1 MIYCK
6 YTWWIGPF
14 SKGWKLVT
22 FTRRAGRGEGGGD
35 GEGGLMEVVGDEIFP
50 TAHLIYGPFVYKF
63 FIILTFYKYVHIL
76 FIRFSAAIYDTWCI
90 SLDALRNSQI
100 ELGIVYVDRGY
111 QLEKQVE
118 VVYCS

>member
-1 MIYCK
+1 MDWTIFQGVEVGDFHK
-6 YTWWIGPF
+6 ESG
-14 SKGWKLVT
+14 
-22 FTRRAGRGEGGGD
+22 GRGGGD

>member
-1 MIYCK
+1 MMDWTIFQGVEVGDFHK
-6 YTWWIGPF
+6 E
-14 SKGWKLVT
+14 S
-22 FTRRAGRGEGGGD
+22 GGGD

-76 FIRFSAAIYDTWCI
+76 FIRFSAAIHDTWCI

>member
-1 MIYCK
+1 MQYDLLQIYMMDWTIFQGVEVGDFHK
-6 YTWWIGPF
+6 E
-14 SKGWKLVT
+14 S
-22 FTRRAGRGEGGGD
+22 GGGD

>member
-1 MIYCK
+1 MDWTIFQGVEVGDFHK
-6 YTWWIGPF
+6 E
-14 SKGWKLVT
+14 S
-22 FTRRAGRGEGGGD
+22 RGRGGD